1 MDRPI
6 STGVA
11 LLPGLD
17 ESSPSGWD
25 ARTVWQER
33 VRDPH
38 LGTKTLRS
46 SPRTLLENRSAGWDP
61 LETWRLR
68 VQRPR
73 KDSV

>member
-1 MDRPI
+1 MDRP
-6 STGVA
+6 VPAA
-11 LLPGLD
+11 LASPTGLD
-17 ESSPSGWD
+17 ESSASGWD

-38 LGTKTLRS
+38 LGTD
-46 SPRTLLENRSAGWDP
+46 SPRIDPEARSVGWDP

-73 KDSV
+73 KHGR

>member
-1 MDRPI
+1 MDRPVP
-6 STGVA
+6 TA
-11 LLPGLD
+11 LASPAGLD
-17 ESSPSGWD
+17 ESSPGWD

-38 LGTKTLRS
+38 RRTD
-46 SPRTLLENRSAGWDP
+46 SPRIALEDRSAGWDP

-73 KDSV
+73 KNAL